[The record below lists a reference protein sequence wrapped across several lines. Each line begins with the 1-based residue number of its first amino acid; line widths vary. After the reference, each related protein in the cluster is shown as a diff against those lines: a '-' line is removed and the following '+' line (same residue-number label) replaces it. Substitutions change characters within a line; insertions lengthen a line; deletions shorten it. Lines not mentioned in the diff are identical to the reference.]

1 MRRFWQKRR
10 PMGFNCGIVGLP
22 NVGKSTIFNALTNA
36 GAQAANYP
44 FCTIDP
50 NTGVV
55 PVPDPRLQ
63 RLATLLRSEKCIPTS
78 LEFVDIAGLVKGASQ
93 GEGLGNQFLSHIR
106 AVDAIAQVVRCF
118 DDADVVHVHGKVDP
132 TDDASVINAELLIAD
147 LEQAGRRLERVQKN
161 TRIGQKEALAEHAA
175 LEKIVA
181 ALNAGTAARHAALSP
196 EERAI
201 LQPLQ
206 LLSAKP
212 LFYVAN
218 MNETEVADAA
228 RHERFQALQAMA
240 AREGT
245 QVIPIC
251 GKIEAEIAELEGEDR
266 ASFLADLGLE
276 VSGLERLAGAGY
288 TLLQLITF
296 FTAGPKETRAWTITQ
311 GTTAP
316 QAAGKIH
323 SDLERGFIRAEVYH
337 CDQLFAAG
345 SEVAVRSQGQLR
357 QEGKDYVVH
366 DGDVMFIKFNV

>member
-1 MRRFWQKRR
+1 
-10 PMGFNCGIVGLP
+10 MGFNCGIVGLP

-63 RLATLLRSEKCIPTS
+63 RLATLLHSEKTIPTS

-132 TDDASVINAELLIAD
+132 TDDAAVINAELLIAD
-147 LEQAGRRLERVQKN
+147 LEQAGRRLDRVQKN
-161 TRIGQKEALAEHAA
+161 TRIGQKEALAEQAV

-181 ALNAGTAARHAALSP
+181 ALNAGIPARRAELLP
-196 EERAI
+196 EERVL

-218 MNETEVADAA
+218 MNETEVAEAA

-240 AREGT
+240 GREGT

-266 ASFLADLGLE
+266 ASFLAELGLE

-288 TLLQLITF
+288 ALLQLITF

-345 SEVAVRSQGQLR
+345 SEAAVRSQGQLR